1 MHAGPADAVSAF
13 SSDARRAADPRRP
26 SVLLIEDNAT
36 LRYALGVVLKSA
48 EYDLTA
54 VSSARSAHL
63 AANARAKN
71 GDGAVDLIMCDLHLP
86 DARGDQLVSEL
97 IPLLTPRGVLLLSGA
112 GIPDGVIARLAT
124 YSPHVGFLQK
134 PVDAEELLEVARS
147 MLA

>member
-1 MHAGPADAVSAF
+1 
-13 SSDARRAADPRRP
+13 
-26 SVLLIEDNAT
+26 
-36 LRYALGVVLKSA
+36 
-48 EYDLTA
+48 
-54 VSSARSAHL
+54 
-63 AANARAKN
+63 
-71 GDGAVDLIMCDLHLP
+71 MCDLHLP

-134 PVDAEELLEVARS
+134 PVDADELLEVARS